1 MGEERSINRVGVQTP
16 SRTVTLSWREREDL
30 VARLIAGYP
39 TTHGVVWQFRAAGT
53 SRPVELVDANDI
65 AFVLAVVDAWAASA
79 GEDELPEGIAELR
92 SALRGDAP

>member
-53 SRPVELVDANDI
+53 SRQ
-65 AFVLAVVDAWAASA
+65 AVRRIHWTNFFEAAQ
-79 GEDELPEGIAELR
+79 
-92 SALRGDAP
+92 